1 MPIIGNPV
9 TQSAFIAD
17 TFNGGQTVYSMSV
30 APANTA
36 SVIVAVHG
44 LVQDPSTYAVNGNTL
59 TFTAAPPSGTGN
71 VSARYLGVPASGVVT
86 TAYRTVTDFTA
97 TSGQTIFTPPSYTAG
112 FIDVYR
118 NGIKLGAADY
128 TATNGT
134 TITLS
139 TASVAGDLVEIVSF
153 YVSSVLNAIPA
164 TAGAVGSAYLAGNLI
179 LSGTTTASTITSAG
193 ATALTLQTNAGGTT
207 AVTVLANG
215 NVGVGTTNPARLLDV
230 NGAANVTGNFTG
242 TTGSFSSY
250 LTMGSLVS
258 ADPGSNF
265 YSFANRIGSTT
276 GFQNGVSIGQGSNSY
291 TAPPSNGIL
300 SYGNLQFNTTGAGVV
315 FDQYSGQAG
324 ALVNSTLNDYETGT
338 FSPYVS
344 DGTTSVS
351 LGTGQYVK
359 IGKFVW
365 VAIAGYNVNVS
376 TLNAGTQLRITGL
389 PFVNGVNVYANAI
402 MAQNTPIVSGLSE
415 GTLTTLYLWT
425 VSNSVDYGYFTRNSW
440 SGASNITFRFYY
452 EYETTF

>member
-9 TQSAFIAD
+9 TQSAFLVD
-17 TFNGGQTVYSMSV
+17 TFNGTANQTIFGTSV

-36 SVIVAVHG
+36 SVIVTVHG
-44 LVQDPSTYAVNGNTL
+44 LVQDPSTYSVNGSTL
-59 TFTAAPPSGTGN
+59 TFTQAPPSGTGN
-71 VSARYLGVPASGVVT
+71 ISARYLGIPASGVTT
-86 TAYRTVTDFTA
+86 TAYRTYTEFTA
-97 TSGQTIFTPPSYTAG
+97 TSNQTTFTPPSYTVG
-112 FIDVYR
+112 FIQVYR
-118 NGIKLGAADY
+118 NGSLLGNADY

-134 TITLS
+134 TVILAQGAVS
-139 TASVAGDLVEIVSF
+139 GDLVAILSF

-164 TAGAVGSAYLAGNLI
+164 TAGAVGSAYLAGNLV

-276 GFQNGVSIGQGSNSY
+276 GFQNGVSIGQGANTY

-324 ALVNSTLNDYETGT
+324 ALINSTLNDYETGT
-338 FSPYVS
+338 WTPTIGSGS
-344 DGTTSVS
+344 AQTNAGW
-351 LGTGQYVK
+351 YVK
-359 IGKFVW
+359 IGRLVILG
-365 VAIAGYNVNVS
+365 VDNSYAGAALA
-376 TLNAGTQLRITGL
+376 TGAQLTITGM
-389 PFVNGVNVYANAI
+389 PFAVNGTNFGGASCSVSVNIISTGYKDYQMSARLYN
-402 MAQNTPIVSGLSE
+402 S
-415 GTLTTLYLWT
+415 TTLSATNNSGTAVTTSDIWNIG
-425 VSNSVDYGYFTRNSW
+425 VSY
-440 SGASNITFRFYY
+440 I
-452 EYETTF
+452 TTF

>member
-97 TSGQTIFTPPSYTAG
+97 ISGQTIFTPPSYTAG

-164 TAGAVGSAYLAGNLI
+164 QAGAVGSTYLAPSLT
-179 LSGTTTASTITSAG
+179 LTGTTTASTITSAPATNLALQAAG
-193 ATALTLQTNAGGTT
+193 ATAITVTPAG
-207 AVTVLANG
+207 L
-215 NVGVGTTNPARLLDV
+215 VGVGISPSVPLDLYAGQTTTYSTSTSASALLRIFNSATGATNLPAMIAYQTRDNDQTGSLWNV
-230 NGAANVTGNFTG
+230 GAIAGSGSNLSSFAFQYQTGSSTFAEAVRIDSNGNFLIGAT
-242 TTGSFSSY
+242 SY
-250 LTMGSLVS
+250 S
-258 ADPGSNF
+258 
-265 YSFANRIGSTT
+265 GSTT
-276 GFQNGVSIGQGSNSY
+276 LKNSFIQGNS
-291 TAPPSNGIL
+291 G
-300 SYGNLQFNTTGAGVV
+300 
-315 FDQYSGQAG
+315 
-324 ALVNSTLNDYETGT
+324 
-338 FSPYVS
+338 
-344 DGTTSVS
+344 
-351 LGTGQYVK
+351 
-359 IGKFVW
+359 
-365 VAIAGYNVNVS
+365 
-376 TLNAGTQLRITGL
+376 GL
-389 PFVNGVNVYANAI
+389 PFIMTGGSVQSPTASTNYAVYTFGTYQSTAFMLMLSYENNGGDGADQSAI
-402 MAQNTPIVSGLSE
+402 YVDSGTSSYGGGFSVTKLSGGTIFSVSRSTSSLVVQITSGGGA
-415 GTLTTLYLWT
+415 GTFLQWQLFLLQ
-425 VSNSVDYGYFTRNSW
+425 S
-440 SGASNITFRFYY
+440 SGA
-452 EYETTF
+452 

>member
-36 SVIVAVHG
+36 GVIVAVHG

-97 TSGQTIFTPPSYTAG
+97 TSGQTIFTPPSYTSG

-134 TITLS
+134 TVTLT

-164 TAGAVGSAYLAGNLI
+164 QAGAVGSTYLASNLNLI
-179 LSGTTTASTITSAG
+179 NPSLSGQTLINASNPIKSYSVASIAFNGQTQNGFDIQNTSSSYAG
-193 ATALTLQTNAGGTT
+193 TLGFWNS
-207 AVTVLANG
+207 
-215 NVGVGTTNPARLLDV
+215 
-230 NGAANVTGNFTG
+230 
-242 TTGSFSSY
+242 TGSNIGY
-250 LTMGSLVS
+250 LTMGQTGVTLNVGTNGGVTFNNSSAVS
-258 ADPGSNF
+258 S
-265 YSFANRIGSTT
+265 
-276 GFQNGVSIGQGSNSY
+276 
-291 TAPPSNGIL
+291 
-300 SYGNLQFNTTGAGVV
+300 GN
-315 FDQYSGQAG
+315 
-324 ALVNSTLNDYETGT
+324 TLNDYETGT
-338 FSPYVS
+338 WTPTDVS
-344 DGTTSVS
+344 GAGLSYTLGATSY
-351 LGTGQYVK
+351 TK
-359 IGKFVW
+359 IGNMVYASCVITFPSNSNGLANAFSLPFSAASYVNNLFGG
-365 VAIAGYNVNVS
+365 VVGYTNYGSGLVLLGNGISSMSVYN
-376 TLNAGTQLRITGL
+376 TAGTQLT
-389 PFVNGVNVYANAI
+389 NASL
-402 MAQNTPIVSGLSE
+402 SGLQIRPVFF
-415 GTLTTLYLWT
+415 YK
-425 VSNSVDYGYFTRNSW
+425 
-440 SGASNITFRFYY
+440 ASF
-452 EYETTF
+452 